1 MKYIASSR
9 LNCSRRH
16 VGGLLLGSLLLM
28 SGYGI
33 ALADPAPP
41 SASAP
46 AVKLNTEGVS
56 KKFTTDTT
64 LRQGMTNIASLLDK
78 SWADIQASRLKG
90 PAYVAL
96 GGQVEGEVATI
107 VKNCKLDKRAD
118 HALHEIIFDI
128 NQSIGLMQRT
138 KPEIQ
143 RTGAIA
149 LAQALRNYAKYF
161 DHPGWTGPQ

>member
-96 GGQVEGEVATI
+96 
-107 VKNCKLDKRAD
+107 
-118 HALHEIIFDI
+118 HEIIFDI